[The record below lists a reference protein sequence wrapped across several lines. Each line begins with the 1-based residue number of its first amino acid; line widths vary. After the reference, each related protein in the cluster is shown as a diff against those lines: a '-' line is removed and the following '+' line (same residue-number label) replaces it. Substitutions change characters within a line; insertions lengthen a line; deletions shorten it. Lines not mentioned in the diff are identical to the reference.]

1 MRGQKQYCRSKDA
14 GMLDDSVFMRLNVCE
29 VLKAKAFSDVLNFQ
43 MAGEVQA
50 GVAGGVEP
58 FFSCRFQRAY
68 LRSLEIAEENG
79 FLNRRQ
85 SEVFEKI
92 EKLRAGSSIGDVVA
106 DKIFDVKTHDF
117 TT

>member
-1 MRGQKQYCRSKDA
+1 
-14 GMLDDSVFMRLNVCE
+14 MLDDSVFMRLNVCE

-43 MAGEVQA
+43 M
-50 GVAGGVEP
+50 AGGVEP

-92 EKLRAGSSIGDVVA
+92 EKLRAGSGIGDVVA
-106 DKIFDVKTHDF
+106 DKIFDVKTDDF

>member
-1 MRGQKQYCRSKDA
+1 MRGQKQYCRSRDA

-58 FFSCRFQRAY
+58 FSAAAFNERTSGV
-68 LRSLEIAEENG
+68 LRSPKKTD
-79 FLNRRQ
+79 
-85 SEVFEKI
+85 FESASVRG
-92 EKLRAGSSIGDVVA
+92 L
-106 DKIFDVKTHDF
+106 
-117 TT
+117 

>member
-1 MRGQKQYCRSKDA
+1 
-14 GMLDDSVFMRLNVCE
+14 MLDDSVFMRLNVCE

-43 MAGEVQA
+43 MAREVQA

-92 EKLRAGSSIGDVVA
+92 EKLRAGSGIGDVVA

>member
-1 MRGQKQYCRSKDA
+1 MRGQKQYCRSRDA

-43 MAGEVQA
+43 MAGVEGA
-50 GVAGGVEP
+50 VEP

-92 EKLRAGSSIGDVVA
+92 EKLRAGSGIGDVVA